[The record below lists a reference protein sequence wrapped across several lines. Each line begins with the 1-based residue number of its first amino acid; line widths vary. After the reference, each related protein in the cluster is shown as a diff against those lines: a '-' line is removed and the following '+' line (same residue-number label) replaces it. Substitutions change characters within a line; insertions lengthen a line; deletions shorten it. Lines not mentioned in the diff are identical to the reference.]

1 MKETDKKIPSL
12 CTLSAKGYRTHLG
25 LEATQTWEGDNGG
38 TISRT
43 HSHNVLFYMYEE
55 DMPTVSIRK
64 SGQVW
69 ISKTVK
75 ILPRLIPC
83 QFS

>member
-12 CTLSAKGYRTHLG
+12 CTLSAKGYRTHLDLRQHK
-25 LEATQTWEGDNGG
+25 LEKETMEA
-38 TISRT
+38 
-43 HSHNVLFYMYEE
+43 HPHNVLFYMYEE